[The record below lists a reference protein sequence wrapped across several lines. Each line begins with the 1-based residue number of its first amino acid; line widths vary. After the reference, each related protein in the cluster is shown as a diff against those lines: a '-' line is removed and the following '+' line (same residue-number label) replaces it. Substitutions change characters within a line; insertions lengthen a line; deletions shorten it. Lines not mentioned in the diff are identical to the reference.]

1 MGYTLGEASREVGK
15 SKSTLSKA
23 VKSGKISA
31 TKLDDGSF
39 SIEPVELFRVFP
51 RVNSSTV
58 ENERSRT
65 PDETHENGVQVQLL
79 EAELKHA
86 REMIA
91 ELREDRDLWR
101 TQASRL
107 LAAPPVEAQKSW
119 IHRFFRKI

>member
-51 RVNSSTV
+51 RQQQDTV

-65 PDETHENGVQVQLL
+65 PQETPENGVQVQLL

-101 TQASRL
+101 AQASRL